1 MGHSLVELEIM
12 PKFLFL
18 SPQVLAHREER
29 ERERQERICL
39 NAHNMN
45 VHKWIG
51 VRSRQEKSLII
62 NTLVATWNCLEFN
75 QEQTV
80 GDQDAQHKS
89 KP

>member
-18 SPQVLAHREER
+18 SPQVLAHREERERER

-62 NTLVATWNCLEFN
+62 NTFSSNLELFG
-75 QEQTV
+75 V
-80 GDQDAQHKS
+80 
-89 KP
+89 